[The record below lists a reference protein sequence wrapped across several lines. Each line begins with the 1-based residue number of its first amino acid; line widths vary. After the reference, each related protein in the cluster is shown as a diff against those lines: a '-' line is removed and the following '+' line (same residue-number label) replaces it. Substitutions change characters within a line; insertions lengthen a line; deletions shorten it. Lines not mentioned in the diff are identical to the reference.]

1 MCSAGEGRSR
11 ERPYAASVKGD
22 PILSPEANAAI
33 ARRYYE
39 EVWDHGDLDEI
50 EALVAPS
57 IVLNDWA
64 PGLEGLK
71 KVVTGTRASFPD
83 LRYSLEDVIAA
94 GDKVV
99 VRFKFHGTHQGA
111 YRGIAPTGKPIVY
124 TGIGIWRLAG
134 GQLVEHW
141 SNIDLYGLMQ
151 QLGAVP
157 QPA

>member
-1 MCSAGEGRSR
+1 MSTET
-11 ERPYAASVKGD
+11 K
-22 PILSPEANAAI
+22 AAI

-39 EVWDHGDLDEI
+39 EVWDQGDLAAIDE
-50 EALVAPS
+50 LVAPS

-64 PGLEGLK
+64 PGLDGLK
-71 KVVTGTRASFPD
+71 KVITGTRASFPD

-99 VRFKFHGTHQGA
+99 VRFKFHGTHQGT
-111 YRGIAPTGKPIVY
+111 YRGLPATGKAIVY

>member
-1 MCSAGEGRSR
+1 MST
-11 ERPYAASVKGD
+11 
-22 PILSPEANAAI
+22 EANAAI

-39 EVWDHGDLDEI
+39 EVWDQGTLAAIDE
-50 EALVAPS
+50 LVAPS

-64 PGLEGLK
+64 PGLDGLK
-71 KVVTGTRASFPD
+71 KVITSTRASFPD
-83 LRYSLEDVIAA
+83 LYYTLEDIIAA

-99 VRFKFHGTHQGA
+99 VRFKFHGTHQGT
-111 YRGIAPTGKPIVY
+111 YRGIPPTGKPIAY
-124 TGIGIWRLAG
+124 SGIGIWRLAA

-151 QLGAVP
+151 QLGAVA